1 MRLGFYTNL
10 RIKKHRGID
19 GIFYINYQLYQ
30 IEAQSRER
38 WELKA

>member
-1 MRLGFYTNL
+1 MMRKM
-10 RIKKHRGID
+10 IAC
-19 GIFYINYQLYQ
+19 YINPQLQLNQ